1 MLGRMRGAPYLEPGG
16 GVGGGAIDLPPMHGP
31 NRATKRGTA
40 PGVSPAFAGIAGR
53 LRVVQELL
61 VELAEVPA
69 LVQACRAEQ
78 IAVGVNVHAGD
89 RYGGGASSA
98 DCLSDDNRFRHS

>member
-1 MLGRMRGAPYLEPGG
+1 
-16 GVGGGAIDLPPMHGP
+16 
-31 NRATKRGTA
+31 
-40 PGVSPAFAGIAGR
+40 

-78 IAVGVNVHAGD
+78 TAVGVNVHGGEWKGTVGPVEVD
-89 RYGGGASSA
+89 QGGGRDGIAGGGFIPFTKSRRRIAFPKLGISRIWLSTQAIKTGNCDQRNEGAS
-98 DCLSDDNRFRHS
+98 L